1 MSFAFSLQLQQAIK
15 QHREKSAHQAGRD
28 NIDPELRSRENIAD
42 LFLTGD
48 IPARGN
54 THRDFLQKRRKLQK
68 MSKMPPVYMAPIP
81 MWNPTTNQREVQSLA
96 FLLPYD
102 RVFAMAKWSN
112 DPVCRQTPA
121 ENKHIRLP
129 LTLLKKNFFLKSG
142 ETIHVILKALC
153 GSFHACLQNSFPT
166 VDGHGHDHS
175 SNWRRQISVWYVLGD
190 SWEIGYATNRRSGC

>member
-81 MWNPTTNQREVQSLA
+81 MWNPNTNQREVQSLA

-112 DPVCRQTPA
+112 DPVCRHTRREQAHPA
-121 ENKHIRLP
+121 TAHPVKEELLP
-129 LTLLKKNFFLKSG
+129 QEWRNNPCYSQGPMREFSCMLAEFF
-142 ETIHVILKALC
+142 
-153 GSFHACLQNSFPT
+153 P
-166 VDGHGHDHS
+166 
-175 SNWRRQISVWYVLGD
+175 D
-190 SWEIGYATNRRSGC
+190 S